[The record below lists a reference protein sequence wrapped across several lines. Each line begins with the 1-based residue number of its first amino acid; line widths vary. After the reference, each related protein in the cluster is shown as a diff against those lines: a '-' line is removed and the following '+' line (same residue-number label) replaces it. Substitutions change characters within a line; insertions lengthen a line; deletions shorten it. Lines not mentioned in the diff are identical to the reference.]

1 MKLKRAERMSRLGT
15 ETAFEV
21 LAEVNRLVRQGR
33 DIVSFC
39 VGEPDFD
46 TPANVKSAGI
56 KAIED
61 NYTHYGPSAGL
72 DVLRETIADYMA
84 KAQGVAYS
92 PDEIVVTPGAK
103 PIIFH
108 GILATIDPG
117 MKFSIRTPG
126 SLYTSR

>member
-39 VGEPDFD
+39 IGEPDFD

-56 KAIED
+56 KAIEN

-72 DVLRETIADYMA
+72 DVLRETIADYMT
-84 KAQGVAYS
+84 KTRGVAYS

-108 GILATIDPG
+108 GILNRRPG
-117 MKFSIRTPG
+117 R
-126 SLYTSR
+126 